1 MSTSLR
7 LVIVFLLV
15 LGNAIFVAAEYA
27 LVTGRRSRL
36 EERAERGGRGAK
48 TALRLMDDPV
58 RFISTVQVGITISA
72 ILLGAIGEPLLSGL
86 MQPPLSNTVAFLI
99 AFVILTYLSVV
110 LGELVPKAVALQK
123 AEPIAI
129 VLAIPLDWLAR
140 IAYPLVWLL
149 QKSANGVLRVLRVKP
164 APAGMIAYTR
174 EDIRHSV
181 AAAED
186 VGELEQAE
194 EEMLYKVF
202 DFASKEVSAVMVP
215 RPEVVAISAEMPPE
229 EALRAVVDSPF
240 TRYPVYRGSL
250 DDVIG
255 VLHVRDLFGAIHDL
269 GLASVQL
276 QSIVRPA
283 FVVPETKDL
292 AALLADFR
300 REKQHMAV
308 VIDEY
313 GDMEGIV
320 TLEDL
325 LEEIVG
331 DIEDEFDLPDTSV
344 ERIDETRIRI
354 DGTYTIDDFNEEF
367 GTELAQEDFNTMAGL
382 VFGELGRAPEVGD
395 EVRVDGLCLTVLEI
409 DGSRILKI
417 EVEFGAE
424 DETPSDDSVA
434 SPEVR

>member
-7 LVIVFLLV
+7 ILVVFLLV

-36 EERAERGGRGAK
+36 EERAERGGRGAR

-58 RFISTVQVGITISA
+58 RFISTVQVGITVSA
-72 ILLGAIGEPLLSGL
+72 ILLGAIGEPLVSEFFE
-86 MQPPLSNTVAFLI
+86 PPLSAGVSFLVAF
-99 AFVILTYLSVV
+99 AILTYLSVV
-110 LGELVPKAVALQK
+110 LGELVPKAVALQR
-123 AEPIAI
+123 AERLAIA
-129 VLAIPLDWLAR
+129 LAIPLDWLAR
-140 IAYPLVWLL
+140 ISYPLVWLL

-186 VGELEQAE
+186 VGELEEAE

-215 RPEVVAISAEMPPE
+215 RPEVVGISADMPPE
-229 EALRAVVDSPF
+229 EALRAVVDSTF

-250 DDVIG
+250 DDVVGI
-255 VLHVRDLFGAIHDL
+255 LHVRDLFGAIHDL
-269 GLASVQL
+269 GIASVEL
-276 QSIVRPA
+276 ESIVRPA
-283 FVVPETKDL
+283 YVVPETKDL

-300 REKQHMAV
+300 REKQHLAI

-331 DIEDEFDLPDTSV
+331 DIEDEFDLPDTSIEHV
-344 ERIDETRIRI
+344 DETHVRIG
-354 DGTYTIDDFNEEF
+354 GTYTIDDFNEQF
-367 GTELAQEDFNTMAGL
+367 GTELEQADYNTMAGL

-395 EVRVDGLCLTVLEI
+395 EVHTDGIRLSVLEVE
-409 DGSRILKI
+409 GSRIMRL
-417 EVEFGAE
+417 EVEFGVDGAPT
-424 DETPSDDSVA
+424 DEPA
-434 SPEVR
+434 AA

>member
-1 MSTSLR
+1 M
-7 LVIVFLLV
+7 FLLV
-15 LGNAIFVAAEYA
+15 LGNAVFVAAEYA

-86 MQPPLSNTVAFLI
+86 MEPPLSNTVAFLI
-99 AFVILTYLSVV
+99 AFAILTYLSVV

-123 AEPIAI
+123 AEPLAIA
-129 VLAIPLDWLAR
+129 LAIPLDWLAR
-140 IAYPLVWLL
+140 ITHPLVWLL
-149 QKSANGVLRVLRVKP
+149 QKSANGVLRLLRVKP

-186 VGELEQAE
+186 VGELEEAE

-215 RPEVVAISAEMPPE
+215 RPEVVGISAEMPPE

-240 TRYPVYRGSL
+240 TRYPVYRESL
-250 DDVIG
+250 DDVVG

-269 GLASVQL
+269 GIAAVELE
-276 QSIVRPA
+276 SIVRPA
-283 FVVPETKDL
+283 YVVPETKDL

-300 REKQHMAV
+300 REKQHMAIV
-308 VIDEY
+308 VDEY

-331 DIEDEFDLPDTSV
+331 EITDEFDEPEEAV
-344 ERIDETRIRI
+344 ERIDEDTVRI
-354 DGTYTIDDFNEEF
+354 DGTMTIDDFNDQF
-367 GTELAQEDFNTMAGL
+367 DTDLPDVDYHTVAGF
-382 VFGELGRAPEVGD
+382 VFGALGRTAEPGD
-395 EVRVDGLCLTVLEI
+395 EVAHEGTVFHVDAVEGQRIVRLTI
-409 DGSRILKI
+409 T
-417 EVEFGAE
+417 FGWRPAGE
-424 DETPSDDSVA
+424 GPPSD
-434 SPEVR
+434 

>member
-7 LVIVFLLV
+7 IVIVFLLV
-15 LGNAIFVAAEYA
+15 LGNAVFVAAEYA

-58 RFISTVQVGITISA
+58 RFISTVQVGITIFA

-86 MQPPLSNTVAFLI
+86 MEPPLSNTVAFLI
-99 AFVILTYLSVV
+99 SFAILTYLSVV
-110 LGELVPKAVALQK
+110 VGELVPKAVALQK
-123 AEPIAI
+123 AETLAI

-149 QKSANGVLRVLRVKP
+149 EKSSNVLLRLLRVKP

-186 VGELEQAE
+186 VGELEEAE

-215 RPEVVAISAEMPPE
+215 RPEVVGISVEMPPE
-229 EALRAVVDSPF
+229 EALRAVVDSPY

-250 DDVIG
+250 DEVVG
-255 VLHVRDLFGAIHDL
+255 VLHVRDLFGAMHDL
-269 GLASVQL
+269 GLASVEL
-276 QSIVRPA
+276 ESIVRPA

-331 DIEDEFDLPDTSV
+331 DIEDEFDLPDTSI
-344 ERIDETRIRI
+344 ERIDETHILI
-354 DGTYTIDDFNEEF
+354 EGTYTIDDFNEEF
-367 GTELAQEDFNTMAGL
+367 DTELEQEDYNTMAGL

-395 EVRVDGLCLTVLEI
+395 TVRADGMRLSVLEI
-409 DGSRILKI
+409 EGSRIMKI

-424 DETPSDDSVA
+424 DETPSDEPA
-434 SPEVR
+434 AA

>member
-1 MSTSLR
+1 VSTSLR
-7 LVIVFLLV
+7 IAIVFLLV
-15 LGNAIFVAAEYA
+15 LGNAVFVAAEYA

-58 RFISTVQVGITISA
+58 RFISTVQVGITIFA
-72 ILLGAIGEPLLSGL
+72 ILLGAIGEPLLSEL
-86 MQPPLSNTVAFLI
+86 MQPPLSNTVAFLV
-99 AFVILTYLSVV
+99 AFAILTYLSVV
-110 LGELVPKAVALQK
+110 VGELVPKAVALQK
-123 AEPIAI
+123 AEPLAIA
-129 VLAIPLDWLAR
+129 LAIPLSWLAR
-140 IAYPLVWLL
+140 FAYPLVWLL
-149 QKSANGVLRVLRVKP
+149 EKSSNVFLRLLRVKP

-186 VGELEQAE
+186 VGELHEAE

-215 RPEVVAISAEMPPE
+215 RPEVVGISVDMPPE

-250 DDVIG
+250 DDVVGI
-255 VLHVRDLFGAIHDL
+255 LHVRDLFGAMHDL
-269 GLASVQL
+269 GFAAVELE
-276 QSIVRPA
+276 SIVRPA

-300 REKQHMAV
+300 REKQHMAI

-325 LEEIVG
+325 LEQIVG
-331 DIEDEFDLPDTSV
+331 DIEDEFDLPDTSI
-344 ERIDETRIRI
+344 ERIDENRIRI
-354 DGTYTIDDFNEEF
+354 DGTYTIDDFNEQFE
-367 GTELAQEDFNTMAGL
+367 TELAEEDFHTMAGL

-395 EVRVDGLCLTVLEI
+395 TVRTDGLLLSVLEI
-409 DGSRILKI
+409 EGSRIMKI
-417 EVEFGAE
+417 EVEFGVGRE
-424 DETPSDDSVA
+424 PPTDEPA
-434 SPEVR
+434 AA